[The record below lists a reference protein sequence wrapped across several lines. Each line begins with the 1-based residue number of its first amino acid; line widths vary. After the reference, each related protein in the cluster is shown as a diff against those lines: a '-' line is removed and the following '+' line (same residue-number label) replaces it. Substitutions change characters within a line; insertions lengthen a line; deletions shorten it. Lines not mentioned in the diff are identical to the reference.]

1 MVLEFHAANL
11 DLKNRFTAY
20 KLVLGLA
27 ITVVEALIA
36 YVCTPRAYTRHLV
49 RRGLYCE
56 IQPVFH
62 RPGCRVLFTRIT
74 GEVAMQFLYN
84 LKTLGICSFDITQ
97 CPITRMPTEQAQ

>member
-11 DLKNRFTAY
+11 DLKHRFTAY

-27 ITVVEALIA
+27 ITVVGALIA
-36 YVCTPRAYTRHLV
+36 YACTPRAYTLHLHVV

-62 RPGCRVLFTRIT
+62 RPDGRV
-74 GEVAMQFLYN
+74 
-84 LKTLGICSFDITQ
+84 
-97 CPITRMPTEQAQ
+97 